1 MGRSRLPTFLANIRL
16 RLMPYVPFAKDEEG
30 KKILVKDAL
39 AKDGFVRNVAFL
51 TQPNVSKVSAAPWSQ
66 RS

>member
-51 TQPNVSKVSAAPWSQ
+51 TQPNVSKVSAASQ
-66 RS
+66 SS